1 MAYRVV
7 VKISISKDG
16 EGAVNTE
23 ERTFDDLSFGKMVKA
38 SAEYFELLTKI
49 EKAVK

>member
-1 MAYRVV
+1 MAYRVI

-23 ERTFDDLSFGKMVKA
+23 ERTFDDLSFEKMTRA
-38 SAEYFELLTKI
+38 AAEYYDMTTKI

>member
-1 MAYRVV
+1 MAYKVI
-7 VKISISKDG
+7 VKISIMKANDVMNS
-16 EGAVNTE
+16 E
-23 ERTFDDLSFGKMVKA
+23 ETTFDDLSFGKMVKA